1 MTTNIAEVLKL
12 AAKPVQYDNDEK
24 TWLEFRFKLEN
35 YLTLVDE
42 RYVGLLLDAE
52 SQPVANLPTG
62 TEESA
67 VTIRTLS
74 HTLYALLATLTT
86 GRSLRLVQ
94 RVPNRNGFEVWRQM
108 AAENAPKTA
117 GRRFAMLQAVLQ
129 PGMSDNPGKFEET
142 WKSWE
147 HQMDIY
153 ENLSSTK
160 LDDDVKISVVL
171 RECPQK
177 LRDHLLV
184 NSQQFESNYDRLR
197 AIIQAFLNTNKTWI
211 VNDFRE
217 TVPMDVDYI
226 GKSKGKGKSK
236 SKSKGKSKGK
246 SGNNSKGKSK
256 GKSKDRNQGKGKGKI
271 NSKGKGKGKPSNDKE
286 CYVCGKKGHLARDCW
301 SRANHD
307 KMVNEVEVEDP
318 NAEPDEEY
326 VYTIDHEVN
335 VVDLSQSGCEVN
347 NIKEKKTARVWDPR
361 TQEQTAR
368 EWDHP
373 RTQEQTAREWDHPRT
388 QEQTAREWDPKT
400 HESLVMVDSGASV
413 NVCPKWFGNT
423 KLEQSDDA
431 TCLRGAN
438 GKPLQEYGK
447 RRICLKICGQTK
459 QYDFHV
465 VDVTKPILSAS
476 CLCEHGAETHLAK
489 ESFLRFGNEHEPL
502 IRKGGV
508 YFVKVQTVNSCV
520 RADGCTEKT
529 DANKLTDSRKTDD
542 GFSYKLT
549 DSRKTDAYKLT
560 DSRKTDAYKL
570 TDSRKTDAYKL
581 MDSRK
586 TDAYKLMDSRKT
598 DAYKLTDSQKTDAY
612 ELMDSRKTDAYEL
625 NSQKNAYELMEKTDA
640 YELTD
645 SRKTDAYK
653 LTDSRRKLMR
663 TS

>member
-12 AAKPVQYDNDEK
+12 AAKPVKYDNDEK

-226 GKSKGKGKSK
+226 GK
-236 SKSKGKSKGK
+236 
-246 SGNNSKGKSK
+246 
-256 GKSKDRNQGKGKGKI
+256 R
-271 NSKGKGKGKPSNDKE
+271 
-286 CYVCGKKGHLARDCW
+286 AR
-301 SRANHD
+301 A
-307 KMVNEVEVEDP
+307 K
-318 NAEPDEEY
+318 AA
-326 VYTIDHEVN
+326 T
-335 VVDLSQSGCEVN
+335 
-347 NIKEKKTARVWDPR
+347 TARARAKERARIAIKAKAKARSTAKAKAKASLAMTRNVTCAGKR
-361 TQEQTAR
+361 VISHETVGHEQTTTR
-368 EWDHP
+368 W
-373 RTQEQTAREWDHPRT
+373 
-388 QEQTAREWDPKT
+388 
-400 HESLVMVDSGASV
+400 
-413 NVCPKWFGNT
+413 
-423 KLEQSDDA
+423 
-431 TCLRGAN
+431 
-438 GKPLQEYGK
+438 
-447 RRICLKICGQTK
+447 
-459 QYDFHV
+459 
-465 VDVTKPILSAS
+465 
-476 CLCEHGAETHLAK
+476 
-489 ESFLRFGNEHEPL
+489 
-502 IRKGGV
+502 
-508 YFVKVQTVNSCV
+508 
-520 RADGCTEKT
+520 
-529 DANKLTDSRKTDD
+529 
-542 GFSYKLT
+542 
-549 DSRKTDAYKLT
+549 
-560 DSRKTDAYKL
+560 
-570 TDSRKTDAYKL
+570 
-581 MDSRK
+581 
-586 TDAYKLMDSRKT
+586 
-598 DAYKLTDSQKTDAY
+598 
-612 ELMDSRKTDAYEL
+612 
-625 NSQKNAYELMEKTDA
+625 
-640 YELTD
+640 
-645 SRKTDAYK
+645 
-653 LTDSRRKLMR
+653 
-663 TS
+663 